1 MIGVAM
7 SRKGKRLLK
16 LIGFLYLAAV
26 GLLIYTIPYGRA
38 RRTCPELI
46 WSRETVPQ
54 PPASAYEE
62 GDEAHRAAREKL
74 LKAYKAAREEFL
86 KAGYV
91 LRADEGG
98 LKRGAVIGE
107 EELYHLLESGVPSVN
122 VGDPR
127 LCRDLAAQKL
137 KAGEEVR
144 GPGGMPLLRFD
155 DDLTEGKLIELALAE
170 DGKPAGERLE
180 QIWVRG
186 TGSIIGFDLTLVFT
200 GLNFLALV
208 ALLYAFLWDPI
219 ARVLDDRA
227 KAIREDIETARGERD
242 EAESLRSEAESRLAD
257 IRRDAHRMVEEGRAE
272 GEEEKSRI
280 VAEGREEA
288 RRLAER
294 TERAMQAEAEGARK
308 RLVSE
313 IAGLSVDLA
322 GKMLGREVTSAD
334 HERLVNKFVRSLEAD
349 AARGDGGA
357 G

>member
-1 MIGVAM
+1 M
-7 SRKGKRLLK
+7 SRKGNRLLK
-16 LIGFLYLAAV
+16 VIGFLYLAAI
-26 GLLIYTIPYGRA
+26 GCLIYTIPYGRA

-46 WSRETVPQ
+46 WSKETIPQ
-54 PPASAYEE
+54 PPAPADEE
-62 GDEAHRAAREKL
+62 ADEAHKAARENL
-74 LKAYKAAREEFL
+74 LKAYGAAREEFL
-86 KAGYV
+86 GAGYV

-98 LKRGAVIGE
+98 LKRGDVIGE
-107 EELYHLLESGVPSVN
+107 EELDRLLESEVPSVK

-144 GPGGMPLLRFD
+144 GPGGMPLLRFN
-155 DDLTEGKLIELALAE
+155 DDLTEAKLIELALAG
-170 DGKPAGERLE
+170 DGKPEGEWRE
-180 QIWVRG
+180 HVWVRG
-186 TGSIIGFDLTLVFT
+186 TGSIIGFDLTLVFA

-242 EAESLRSEAESRLAD
+242 EAESLKSEAESRLAD

-272 GEEEKSRI
+272 GEEEKGRI
-280 VAEGREEA
+280 VEEGREEA
-288 RRLAER
+288 KRLAER
-294 TERAMQAEAEGARK
+294 TERAMRAEGEGARK

-313 IAGLSVDLA
+313 IAGLSAELA
-322 GKMLGREVTSAD
+322 AKMLGREVTPAD
-334 HERLVNKFVRSLEAD
+334 HERLTSEFVRSLEAD
-349 AARGDGGA
+349 AKQGDGGA